1 MIIIL
6 IMIMF
11 SVQCYDTDG
20 QDSVNVIHRKVH
32 RKVARKVHHRVHP
45 LQSRISKA
53 NKSAYY
59 LKPTKIDSSSVLT
72 QKKFLPIYSESDNID
87 RKTPVQSKSL
97 FSFEKLN
104 FFFWI
109 ILALNL
115 FFLISL
121 GILFIVLLI
130 RRSLDGYFRFKR
142 SKCLDRYRDFIT
154 GWLYDEQTGHI
165 PETLMNEFKEKVY
178 REVFTTEVLSLH
190 TNLTGESA
198 AKLVEL
204 YHLAGLKAYSI
215 KKACHP
221 FMHIKAKGF
230 RELAQMEIKE
240 GNAIISKYLNS
251 RNTILC
257 VEAQLAW
264 IQLNPDN
271 PLSFYDDP
279 NAQLTEWGQLNS
291 LIALRKIEKI
301 QDFGRWIG
309 SLNKSVALVAL
320 KMSGIYK
327 QFEHIDL
334 VASRLSDP
342 DSEIRHEAIIT
353 LGKMAIPSHNRALQ
367 DLFPKEE
374 LSNKTEIIHSLTMM
388 SDIFNIPFFV
398 DVLLNEKSVN
408 LRILSAKGLV
418 SLDPAGTNRLDSLF
432 LESDPELK
440 KIIIHAKDDRI

>member
-6 IMIMF
+6 TMTLF
-11 SVQCYDTDG
+11 SVLCYDTDG
-20 QDSVNVIHRKVH
+20 QNSVNASRRKVS
-32 RKVARKVHHRVHP
+32 RKVARKVHP
-45 LQSRISKA
+45 PQSRVSKP
-53 NKSAYY
+53 NESAYY
-59 LKPTKIDSSSVLT
+59 LNSSKIDSALDKT
-72 QKKFLPIYSESDNID
+72 QKKYLPLYSESDNVD
-87 RKTPVQSKSL
+87 RKTPVKSKSL
-97 FSFEKLN
+97 FSFEKLS

-115 FFLISL
+115 FFLFSL

-154 GWLYDEQTGHI
+154 GWLYDEQTGQF
-165 PETLMNEFKEKVY
+165 PETLLSELKDRVY
-178 REVFTTEVLSLH
+178 REVFTTELLSLH

-198 AKLVEL
+198 VKLVEL
-204 YHLAGLKAYSI
+204 YHMAGLKAYSI

-221 FMHIKAKGF
+221 LMHIKAKGF

-291 LIALRKIEKI
+291 LIALKKIEKI
-301 QDFGRWIG
+301 QDFGRWI
-309 SLNKSVALVAL
+309 SSPNKSVAIVAL

-334 VASRLSDP
+334 VANRLNDP

-353 LGKMAIPSHNRALQ
+353 LGKMAIPSQSQVLQ
-367 DLFPKEE
+367 QLFPNEE
-374 LSNKTEIIHSLTMM
+374 LANKTEIIRSLTMM
-388 SDIFNIPFFV
+388 SDTFNIPFFV
-398 DVLLNEKSVN
+398 NVLLNEKSVN

-418 SLDPAGTNRLDSLF
+418 SLDPIGTNSVNSLF
-432 LESDPELK
+432 LEADSELK

>member
-1 MIIIL
+1 
-6 IMIMF
+6 MIMF

-20 QDSVNVIHRKVH
+20 QNSVSVSHRKVH
-32 RKVARKVHHRVHP
+32 RKVSRKVHPPPSRV
-45 LQSRISKA
+45 SKP
-53 NKSAYY
+53 NESAYY
-59 LKPTKIDSSSVLT
+59 LNSSKIDSSLDKT
-72 QKKFLPIYSESDNID
+72 QKKFLPLYSESDNIN
-87 RKTPVQSKSL
+87 RKSPLQSKSL
-97 FSFEKLN
+97 FSFEKLS

-109 ILALNL
+109 IVVLNL

-121 GILFIVLLI
+121 VVLFIVLLI
-130 RRSLDGYFRFKR
+130 RRSLEGYLLFKR
-142 SKCLDRYRDFIT
+142 NKCLDRYRDFIT

-165 PETLMNEFKEKVY
+165 PETLLSELKDRVY
-178 REVFTTEVLSLH
+178 REVFTTELLSLH

-221 FMHIKAKGF
+221 WMHVKAKGF

-240 GNAIISKYLNS
+240 GNAIILKYLNS
-251 RNTILC
+251 KNTILC

-279 NAQLTEWGQLNS
+279 KAQLTEWGQLNS
-291 LIALRKIEKI
+291 LIALKKIEKI
-301 QDFGRWIG
+301 QDFGRWI
-309 SLNKSVALVAL
+309 SSPNKSVAIVAL

-327 QFEHIDL
+327 EFEHIDL
-334 VASRLSDP
+334 VANRLNDP

-353 LGKMAIPSHNRALQ
+353 LGKMAIPSQSQVLQ
-367 DLFPKEE
+367 QLFPKEE
-374 LSNKTEIIHSLTMM
+374 LANKTEIIRSLTMM
-388 SDIFNIPFFV
+388 SDTFNIPFFEN
-398 DVLLNEKSVN
+398 VLLNEKSVN

-418 SLDPAGTNRLDSLF
+418 SLDPAGANRLNSLF
-432 LESDPELK
+432 LEADSELK